1 MILNVR
7 LIILPRSWGRLI
19 VDEQSNELLQQILSQ
34 QKEQTDLL
42 RKNLGRI
49 RFSLRALLLLMT
61 FLCVALALFLGVFSK
76 PQPIPVRPMVT
87 KLTSPLPV
95 SFPNNMPVL

>member
-1 MILNVR
+1 M
-7 LIILPRSWGRLI
+7 
-19 VDEQSNELLQQILSQ
+19 DEKTNELLQQILIQ

-49 RFSLRALLLLMT
+49 RFSLRALLLVMT
-61 FLCVALALFLGVFSK
+61 FSCVVLVLFLGVFSK
-76 PQPIPVRPMVT
+76 SQPIPSRPMAT

-95 SFPNNMPVL
+95 SFPNNMPGLVDGNRKIPDRTGE